1 MSMTVE
7 QVLAEA
13 QKLNKQVAVHN
24 QNNSKNEGMRIAKK
38 QEIARLFET
47 FNKKHGTQLTP
58 EDTKA
63 IETEYQN
70 AAYGVF
76 NESKHLKEVLKAIED
91 GYIPQVMALTGVDVS
106 QDTLNIPR
114 MHVDLD
120 ELEKQAG
127 NSLKIQQEDTNLV
140 NGIVGDAEQ
149 IVETNEEI
157 LETTEDEAEEQQE
170 ASTEN
175 LKNFFQAKVAEGQ
188 ANQQATQISQAV
200 ANQQSTIQ
208 VPKQEVEETP
218 VQEVKT
224 AEAPKFN
231 FGSETKKEES
241 ETPVQEEKKA
251 DAPVF
256 SFGNVSET
264 PVKEETPVEPKQET
278 VEQSKQESTSGIS
291 FGVSVEEE
299 TKPVQTPSFGQAF
312 SQNKEV
318 AKEKQD
324 DVRKGKISFNMQPKE
339 VKESSIPT
347 PKPITGGANLEDALA
362 QQGQAMPK
370 FNIGDDIDIEESDL

>member
-7 QVLAEA
+7 QVLEEA

-24 QNNSKNEGMRIAKK
+24 QNNSKNEGMRMAKK
-38 QEIARLFET
+38 QEIVRLFEA

-58 EDTKA
+58 DDTKG

-70 AAYGVF
+70 AAYGVY
-76 NESKHLKEVLKAIED
+76 NESKHLKEVLKAIEEGD
-91 GYIPQVMALTGVDVS
+91 IPQVMALTGVDVS

-140 NGIVGDAEQ
+140 TGIVGDTEQ

-157 LETTEDEAEEQQE
+157 LEVTEDEAEEQQE
-170 ASTEN
+170 TDMKGLQS
-175 LKNFFQAKVAEGQ
+175 FFQAKVAEGE
-188 ANQQATQISQAV
+188 ANQQATQLSQAV

-208 VPKQEVEETP
+208 VPKQEVEQTP

-231 FGSETKKEES
+231 FGAETKKEEVQ
-241 ETPVQEEKKA
+241 TPVQEEKKA
-251 DAPVF
+251 NAPVF
-256 SFGNVSET
+256 SFGNVTET

-278 VEQSKQESTSGIS
+278 VEQPKQESTSGIS
-291 FGVSVEEE
+291 FGVSADEEV
-299 TKPVQTPSFGQAF
+299 KPVQTPSFGQAIA
-312 SQNKEV
+312 QNKEV
-318 AKEKQD
+318 VKDKEAQP
-324 DVRKGKISFNMQPKE
+324 RKGMISFNMQPKE
-339 VKESSIPT
+339 GQEVKIPT

-362 QQGQAMPK
+362 QQGQSMPV
-370 FNIGDDIDIEESDL
+370 FNIGADIDIEE